1 MFLKILNIWKLPDL
15 CNLINKM
22 RRFLERLYGLAKEGA
37 DRSDGVMSVLDG
49 LIDLRAPT
57 GTN

>member
-1 MFLKILNIWKLPDL
+1 
-15 CNLINKM
+15 M
-22 RRFLERLYGLAKEGA
+22 RRSVERLYGLAKEGA

-57 GTN
+57 GTNWVKPESLEACSRNPVESI